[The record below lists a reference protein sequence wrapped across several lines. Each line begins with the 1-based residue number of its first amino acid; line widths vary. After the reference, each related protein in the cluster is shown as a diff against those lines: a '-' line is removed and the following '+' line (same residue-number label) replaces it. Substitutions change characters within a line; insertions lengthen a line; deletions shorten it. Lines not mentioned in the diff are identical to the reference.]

1 MRHLRQ
7 SLRQLIE
14 ATSTC
19 LPADVRQALR
29 SVRSQEPASSLAG
42 LALHAIAVDVDRA
55 WERCGPICQDTGLP
69 YFKVLLPRGV
79 DPLLLAAEIG
89 EAVAEATR
97 AGKLRPNSVDS
108 LTGRNSGDNR
118 GPGTPQIAVEP
129 WLGDAIEV
137 RLLLKGGGCEN
148 QSAQYS
154 LPCELPIL
162 GRADRDLEGVRR
174 CLLHAVHQAQ
184 GHGCSVGILG
194 AAIGGDRGS
203 GHEAA
208 KDQLFRTLDDANPV
222 PELARLEGQVVE
234 QANRLGIGTMGFGGR
249 VTLAGCKVTALNR
262 LPASFFVTAAYEC
275 WALRRLGVVLDPA
288 DGEVRRWLYRD
299 AEPPQPMAA
308 EAALPLT
315 GRERRLTTP
324 LTEQAVR
331 ELRVGDVVLVSGL
344 VHTGRDAL
352 HHHLMSHEPPVSLA
366 GGVLFHC
373 GPVVLKQGGRW
384 TVTAAGPTTSSREEP
399 YQAEVIRRYGVRAV
413 IGKGGMGPRTLAAL
427 AECGAVYL
435 SAVGGAA
442 QLYASCVEAVE
453 GVDLLE
459 LGVPE
464 AMWHL
469 RVKDFPVVVTM
480 DARGGSLH
488 AEVERTSEKA
498 LGELAAA
505 GAPAAREVAT

>member
-1 MRHLRQ
+1 MRHLHQ
-7 SLRQLIE
+7 SLRELVD

-19 LPADVRQALR
+19 LPADVRRALR
-29 SVRSQEPASSLAG
+29 EVRTREPRESLAG
-42 LALHAIAVDVDRA
+42 LALHAIALDVDMA
-55 WERCGPICQDTGLP
+55 CERCGPICQDTGLP

-108 LTGRNSGDNR
+108 LTGRNSGDNL

-129 WLGDAIEV
+129 WLGDDLEV

-154 LPCELPIL
+154 LPCELPQL

-194 AAIGGDRGS
+194 AAIGGDRAAGY
-203 GHEAA
+203 HAA
-208 KDQLFRTLDDANPV
+208 KDQLFRSLDDTNEDAR
-222 PELARLEGQVVE
+222 LARLEALVVE
-234 QANRLGIGTMGFGGR
+234 EANRLGIGTMGFGGG
-249 VTLAGCKVTALNR
+249 VTLVGCKVAALNR
-262 LPASFFVTAAYEC
+262 LPASFFVSVAYEC
-275 WALRRLGVVLDPA
+275 WALRRLGVVLDPDTGA
-288 DGEVRRWLYRD
+288 VKRWLYRD
-299 AEPPQPMAA
+299 AGRPEPMAE

-315 GRERRLTTP
+315 GRERHLEAP
-324 LTEQAVR
+324 LSEEAVR
-331 ELRVGDVVLVSGL
+331 ALRVGDVVLVSGL

-352 HHHLMSHEPPVSLA
+352 HHHLMSHEPPVSLQ

-373 GPVVLKQGGRW
+373 GPVVLREGERW
-384 TVTAAGPTTSSREEP
+384 VVAAAGPTTSLREEP
-399 YQAEVIRRYGVRAV
+399 YEAEVIRRCGLRAV

-427 AECGAVYL
+427 RECGAVYL

-442 QLYASCVEAVE
+442 QLYAERVEAVE

-459 LGVPE
+459 FGPPE

-469 RVKDFPVVVTM
+469 RVKDFPAVVTM
-480 DARGGSLH
+480 DAHGGSLH
-488 AEVERTSEKA
+488 AEVERASEKA
-498 LGELAAA
+498 LRGLAEPVGARARGA
-505 GAPAAREVAT
+505 GP